1 MQPEPRTDPFFE
13 RMFARMSPGAEY
25 LFSPYQL
32 DEIKKAFSA
41 RTFGAHGLDFRTSV
55 RLFRNSFY
63 FIVLAGRERRLRSRF
78 PAAVLVA
85 ASLLA
90 ASSLGGVLA
99 YAVR

>member
-13 RMFARMSPGAEY
+13 QMFARMSPGAQY

-41 RTFGAHGLDFRTSV
+41 RTFGAHGLDCRTSV

-63 FIVLAGRERRLRSRF
+63 FIVLAGRERRLPSRL
-78 PAAVLVA
+78 PAPFLAIVPT
-85 ASLLA
+85 LA
-90 ASSLGGVLA
+90 ALSLAGVLA
-99 YAVR
+99 CAVW